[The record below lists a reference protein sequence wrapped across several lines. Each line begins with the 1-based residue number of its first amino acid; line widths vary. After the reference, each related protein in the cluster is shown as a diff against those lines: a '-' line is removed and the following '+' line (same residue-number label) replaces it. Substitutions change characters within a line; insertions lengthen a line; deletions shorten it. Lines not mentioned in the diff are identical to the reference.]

1 MSNEK
6 DYRTSVSFDSDHCG
20 SFYAVVELFL
30 PADQSEDL
38 VDRFRDPSKEILGE
52 KLDHCWGYIN
62 DARSERG
69 RSELVEAGTREEV
82 ATKVFDLIRFIDSTL
97 GVTPKE
103 GDLREEIDLEAEED
117 SVETETDS
125 QPHPKSLTDLQVS
138 LPWTGHYHR
147 DFRSNPQT
155 HKDFDHALLHVIK
168 SAGRLASIIN
178 EAEHGGYPWDNPE
191 FREPVENNIADF
203 VICALRMAN
212 TCPDGVI
219 NLQSAVERRIST
231 KNNLL
236 SQEKRH
242 DKN

>member
-1 MSNEK
+1 M
-6 DYRTSVSFDSDHCG
+6 RFDSDHCG
-20 SFYAVVELFL
+20 SFSAVVELFL
-30 PADQSEDL
+30 PVDQSGEL
-38 VDRFRDPSKEILGE
+38 IDRFRDPYKKLLGDN
-52 KLDHCWGYIN
+52 LSRLWGY
-62 DARSERG
+62 ASATKLERRHSE
-69 RSELVEAGTREEV
+69 SIKADTREEV
-82 ATKVFDLIRFIDSTL
+82 TDKVFDLIQLIDSVL
-97 GVTPKE
+97 GDVS
-103 GDLREEIDLEAEED
+103 EEINQQEEVNLEAEEA
-117 SVETETDS
+117 SVETKTDS
-125 QPHPKSLTDLQVS
+125 QSRQKSLADLQVS
-138 LPWTGHYHR
+138 LPWTGHYHH

-178 EAEHGGYPWDNPE
+178 EAEHGGYPWDNLE

-219 NLQSAVERRIST
+219 DLQSAVERRIST

-242 DKN
+242 GKK